1 MADVATNARV
11 TADAAS
17 RNGSVVVGAPRG
29 AKTDAIG
36 TNYRIRAGGEAATA
50 TITFSGVPAAD
61 ETIVIID
68 ARGTSKTYTAKG
80 SETAASLQFNRAST
94 AAAAATSLKA
104 CMDHANGHNGSIAVA
119 DDGAGVLTLTQSYSG
134 TIGHTTITEGLAN
147 VTKTDFSGGTNE
159 AGINDATWVTGLES
173 KWTNRFDD
181 PRYYSGDATG

>member
-119 DDGAGVLTLTQSYSG
+119 DDGAGVLTLTQRYSG

-147 VTKTDFSGGTNE
+147 VTKTDFSGGTVE
-159 AGINDATWVTGLES
+159 AGINDAFDVGGLET
-173 KWTNRFDD
+173 KWTTRFDD
-181 PRYYSGDATG
+181 RNYAELAE